1 MGDVTSEV
9 TVDTGEWTYI
19 DRYGVGHNVT
29 NSETFNLE
37 ISDDGAADVQYS
49 IAPAQTVATDDG
61 YVVTFRPHTN
71 VNNVHSQVETMA
83 DAVTSYE
90 GYPMVLGGEFPMSI
104 SVDNTIQIW
113 KIATLAPSN
122 VDYNGA
128 GTIAATFEDQFGNTM
143 SWKAGMTVA
152 QAA

>member
-1 MGDVTSEV
+1 MAAVTSEV
-9 TVDTGEWTYI
+9 TVDTGEWTYV
-19 DRYGVGHNVT
+19 DRYGVEHAVT
-29 NSETFNLE
+29 NGETFNLE
-37 ISDDGAADVQYS
+37 IADTSETVVKYH

-71 VNNVHSQVETMA
+71 VGNVHSKVETMA

-104 SVDNTIQIW
+104 SVDDTIQIW

-122 VDYNGA
+122 VDFDGA

-143 SWKAGMTVA
+143 SWVAGMTVA